1 MVNLQ
6 FIKMGQTRKNLLPNR
21 SRYSSKIKLDNSSL
35 NHYNYGHESYKK
47 KIIKGVIYD
56 NRYA

>member
-1 MVNLQ
+1 
-6 FIKMGQTRKNLLPNR
+6 MGQTRKNLLPNR
-21 SRYSSKIKLDNSSL
+21 SRYLSKIKLDIQVL
-35 NHYNYGHESYKK
+35 IIIITAMKVKK